1 MKKFLSYFFSF
12 LLFLEIIILLFIFN
26 TRTFFSKEVVQKE
39 VMKMN
44 FQDLSIHGDVEIQSV
59 LDNFKILFLSYN
71 IEKEDLEKT
80 MNLNTIKEFFAD
92 LTGDLSEYIFFG
104 YEKENIL
111 ESKIQDQINEEIEN
125 IIKSSNLTDGE
136 KISLR
141 KESKK
146 EVKELLQILPTK
158 EKIDHSMNLNQRNLL
173 RFLFRED
180 FHALFLV
187 FLFLTIG
194 VLLFFY
200 HKKRMWVGFLC
211 IPTFFASI
219 FWMILSFLLPQA
231 FTLLFSSTNILWIQ
245 VLLTYLNVFAKQVRF
260 NSFLLFLIAFIGFL
274 SYYEVKRRKTNES
287 RNCIRS

>member
-71 IEKEDLEKT
+71 IEKEEFEKT
-80 MNLNTIKEFFAD
+80 MNVNTIKEFFAN

-260 NSFLLFLIAFIGFL
+260 NSFLLFLIAFLGFL

-287 RNCIRS
+287 RNRFRS

>member
-146 EVKELLQILPTK
+146 EVNEFIQILPTK
-158 EKIDHSMNLNQRNLL
+158 EKIDHFMNMNQRNLL

-200 HKKRMWVGFLC
+200 HRKRMWVGFLC

-287 RNCIRS
+287 RNRIRS

>member
-71 IEKEDLEKT
+71 IEKEEFEKT
-80 MNLNTIKEFFAD
+80 MNVNTIKEFFAN

-231 FTLLFSSTNILWIQ
+231 FTLLFSSTNI
-245 VLLTYLNVFAKQVRF
+245 
-260 NSFLLFLIAFIGFL
+260 
-274 SYYEVKRRKTNES
+274 
-287 RNCIRS
+287 

>member
-287 RNCIRS
+287 RNCFRS

>member
-80 MNLNTIKEFFAD
+80 MNLNTIKEFFAN

-260 NSFLLFLIAFIGFL
+260 NSFLLFLIAFLGFL

-287 RNCIRS
+287 RNRIRS

>member
-71 IEKEDLEKT
+71 IEKEEFEKT
-80 MNLNTIKEFFAD
+80 MNVNTIKEFFAN

-260 NSFLLFLIAFIGFL
+260 NSFLLFLIAFLGFL